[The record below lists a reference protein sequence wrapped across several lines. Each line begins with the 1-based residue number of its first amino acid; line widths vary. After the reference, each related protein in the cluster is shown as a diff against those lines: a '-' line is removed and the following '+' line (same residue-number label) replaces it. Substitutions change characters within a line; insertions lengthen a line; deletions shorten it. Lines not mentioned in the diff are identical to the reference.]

1 MPGWLIRLEAGD
13 DGSHLIQRE
22 LKLGSR
28 TLTLI
33 VRAKS
38 NNGIVTGVTISGI
51 QRNQRTRLQREG
63 EREREKVRERWK
75 TSGPVKVRD
84 FAGHLGTRM
93 GTRKPI
99 ICAIYWG
106 AQPG

>member
-1 MPGWLIRLEAGD
+1 MNASNWNARLERRVMPGWLIRLEASD

-51 QRNQRTRLQREG
+51 QRNQRTRLQRE
-63 EREREKVRERWK
+63 REGEKVRE
-75 TSGPVKVRD
+75 
-84 FAGHLGTRM
+84 H
-93 GTRKPI
+93 
-99 ICAIYWG
+99 
-106 AQPG
+106 